1 MTIFTIQ
8 LPYSKISQRWL
19 SGPKPVLMSVSLC
32 SSCLLQVPKSISN
45 GRWFE
50 PKGISYL
57 VGVIVQ
63 MRVVFRKTVSGD
75 WSFNCLSDSYL
86 QSQGKSR
93 CQMMVCIS
101 KLKYSTLRKIVSAEL
116 LTTEGNKWEPHKEF
130 TAGRDTIKICS
141 WERGEGGREGK
152 WCTNATY
159 PELNCKWRKSQPV
172 TGISRHNRWNGLSF
186 RSCFNAYR
194 YTDNNESCETET
206 KSFVRKL
213 NWDEK
218 FLLTPC
224 CQVMQLFPWQ
234 RSLDRCAVGLFPGLS
249 AGRLL

>member
-1 MTIFTIQ
+1 MTRKCTNSNNFNIMTIFTIQ

-101 KLKYSTLRKIVSAEL
+101 KHKCHLPRTELQMEKESTSHRHFPPQQMEWVEL
-116 LTTEGNKWEPHKEF
+116 
-130 TAGRDTIKICS
+130 S
-141 WERGEGGREGK
+141 
-152 WCTNATY
+152 
-159 PELNCKWRKSQPV
+159 ELFQCLQIHR
-172 TGISRHNRWNGLSF
+172 
-186 RSCFNAYR
+186 
-194 YTDNNESCETET
+194 
-206 KSFVRKL
+206 
-213 NWDEK
+213 
-218 FLLTPC
+218 
-224 CQVMQLFPWQ
+224 
-234 RSLDRCAVGLFPGLS
+234 
-249 AGRLL
+249 

>member
-19 SGPKPVLMSVSLC
+19 LGPKPVLMSVSLC

-141 WERGEGGREGK
+141 WGEGGKVVHKCHLPR
-152 WCTNATY
+152 T
-159 PELNCKWRKSQPV
+159 ELQMEKES
-172 TGISRHNRWNGLSF
+172 TSHRHFPPQQMEWVELS
-186 RSCFNAYR
+186 
-194 YTDNNESCETET
+194 E
-206 KSFVRKL
+206 
-213 NWDEK
+213 
-218 FLLTPC
+218 
-224 CQVMQLFPWQ
+224 LFQ
-234 RSLDRCAVGLFPGLS
+234 CLQIHR
-249 AGRLL
+249 